1 MAIDIL
7 YDNGLPAGLPGGA
20 IAGSGGALLAYSET
34 NGVVSI
40 AYEAEQPPTFT
51 PTAGDV
57 AVIFNTADLTDFGVF
72 YVTGPGGQGEPVTG
86 DYPISIGGTID
97 KNFYAFSKVYG
108 ESYKVQIYST
118 DLYSDLTVDFANT
131 FKVSTQT
138 EKSHYS
144 DLMIAY
150 SKKISHTVILDNL
163 RRNFW
168 SSKDALMA
176 DTIFLIDS
184 CTNGSPKAYKV
195 SIDDATFEVFN
206 NKFKSTV
213 SFNLASSKL

>member
-7 YDNGLPAGLPGGA
+7 YDNGRPAGLPGGVVW
-20 IAGSGGALLAYSET
+20 GSGGALLAYSET
-34 NGVVSI
+34 NGVASI
-40 AYEAEQPPTFT
+40 TYEAQQPPIFT
-51 PTAGDV
+51 PTAGDI

-72 YVTGPGGQGEPVTG
+72 YVTGSVPGGMGTG

-108 ESYKVQIYST
+108 ESYNVQIYST

-131 FKVSTQT
+131 FKVSTKT

-168 SSKDALMA
+168 SGKDALMA

-213 SFNLASSKL
+213 SFKLASSKL

>member
-7 YDNGLPAGLPGGA
+7 YDNGAPFGAPTQAGE
-20 IAGSGGALLAYSET
+20 SGLLLEYTET
-34 NGVVSI
+34 NGVASI
-40 AYEAEQPPTFT
+40 TYEAGEPVDFT

-57 AVIFNTADLTDFGVF
+57 AIIFNTADLTYFGVF
-72 YVTGPGGQGEPVTG
+72 YVTGSTMAPMIGEYPV
-86 DYPISIGGTID
+86 SIEGIID

-108 ESYKVQIYST
+108 ESYNVQIYSLE
-118 DLYSDLTVDFANT
+118 LYSELITGFANT
-131 FKVSTQT
+131 FKVNTQT
-138 EKSHYS
+138 EKAHYS

-150 SKKISHTVILDNL
+150 SKKISHTVIADNL

-168 SSKDALMA
+168 DSKDALMA
-176 DTIFLIDS
+176 DTMFLIDN
-184 CTNGSPKAYKV
+184 CGIGDPKAYKV
-195 SIDDATFEVFN
+195 SINDSTFEVFN

>member
-7 YDNGLPAGLPGGA
+7 YDNGIPAGAPGGV

-34 NGVVSI
+34 NGVASI
-40 AYEAEQPPTFT
+40 TYEAEEPPTFT
-51 PTAGDV
+51 PSSGDV
-57 AVIFNTADLTDFGVF
+57 AVIFNSADLTDFGVF
-72 YVTGPGGQGEPVTG
+72 YVTGPAMAPPIG
-86 DYPISIGGTID
+86 DYPVSISGTID
-97 KNFYAFSKVYG
+97 KNFYAFAKNSG
-108 ESYKVQIYST
+108 ESYVVQIYST

-184 CTNGSPKAYKV
+184 CTNGNPKAYKV
-195 SIDDATFEVFN
+195 SIDDSTFEVFN

>member
-7 YDNGLPAGLPGGA
+7 YDNGNPAGPGAGV
-20 IAGSGGALLAYSET
+20 IAGSGGALLDYTET
-34 NGVVSI
+34 NGNASI
-40 AYEAEQPPTFT
+40 TYEAGDPPTFT
-51 PTAGDV
+51 PSAGDV
-57 AVIFNTADLTDFGVF
+57 AIIFNTADLTDFGVF
-72 YVTGPGGQGEPVTG
+72 YVTGPTMGIPIGEYPV
-86 DYPISIGGTID
+86 SIEGIID

-108 ESYKVQIYST
+108 ESYSVQIYSLE
-118 DLYSDLTVDFANT
+118 LYSELITGFANT
-131 FKVSTQT
+131 FKVSSQT

-168 SSKDALMA
+168 VSKDALMA

-195 SIDDATFEVFN
+195 SINDATFEVFN

>member
-7 YDNGLPAGLPGGA
+7 YDNGAPFGAPTQAGEN
-20 IAGSGGALLAYSET
+20 GALLDYTET
-34 NGVVSI
+34 NGVASI
-40 AYEAEQPPTFT
+40 TYEAGEPVEFT

-57 AVIFNTADLTDFGVF
+57 AIIFNTADLTDFGVF
-72 YVTGPGGQGEPVTG
+72 YVTGPTMAPMIG
-86 DYPISIGGTID
+86 DYPVSIGGTID
-97 KNFYAFSKVYG
+97 KNFYAFAKNSG
-108 ESYKVQIYST
+108 ESYMVQIYSS
-118 DLYSDLTVDFANT
+118 DLYSDLTANFANT
-131 FKVSTQT
+131 FKVSSQT

-176 DTIFLIDS
+176 DTIFLIDN

-195 SIDDATFEVFN
+195 SINDATFEVFN

>member
-7 YDNGLPAGLPGGA
+7 YDNGNPAGPGAGV
-20 IAGSGGALLAYSET
+20 IAGSGGALLAYTET
-34 NGVVSI
+34 NGNASI
-40 AYEAEQPPTFT
+40 TYEAGDPPTFT
-51 PTAGDV
+51 PSAGDV
-57 AVIFNTADLTDFGVF
+57 AIIFNTADLTDFGVF
-72 YVTGPGGQGEPVTG
+72 YVTGPTMAIPIGEYPV
-86 DYPISIGGTID
+86 SIEGIID

-108 ESYKVQIYST
+108 ESYSVQIYSVE
-118 DLYSDLTVDFANT
+118 LYSDLTANFANT

-150 SKKISHTVILDNL
+150 SKKISHTVIADNL

-168 SSKDALMA
+168 DSKDALMA
-176 DTIFLIDS
+176 DTMFLIDN
-184 CTNGSPKAYKV
+184 CGIGDPKAYKV
-195 SIDDATFEVFN
+195 SINDSTFEVFN

>member
-7 YDNGLPAGLPGGA
+7 YDNGIPDSEEPGA
-20 IAGSGGALLAYSET
+20 IITGPTGTLLTYSET
-34 NGVVSI
+34 NGI
-40 AYEAEQPPTFT
+40 ATITYNVDMVPNFIPAS
-51 PTAGDV
+51 GDV
-57 AVIFNTADLTDFGVF
+57 AIVYNAADLKEFAVF
-72 YVTGPGGQGEPVTG
+72 YVVSGGGIPMTE
-86 DYPISIGGTID
+86 YNMSMNATID
-97 KNFYAFSKVYG
+97 KNFYNFSKRG
-108 ESYKVQIYST
+108 GQSYIVQVYST
-118 DLYSDLTVDFANT
+118 RLYSDLISDFANT

-168 SSKDALMA
+168 VSKDALMA

-195 SIDDATFEVFN
+195 SINDSTFEVFN